1 MHVYWI
7 TDLSLNTNCY
17 TSVVRYKLKIVS
29 LLNLNCAVNIYL
41 WIFNFAND
49 VTEIILRFIGHGKVH
64 IKMNSNYKQISS
76 NPFEIKLKRNSWHL
90 TATQWWL
97 WAYYCNKQFNIVAH
111 HFHLYL
117 ETIPTFNF
125 KWCTELICK
134 LCA

>member
-1 MHVYWI
+1 M
-7 TDLSLNTNCY
+7 
-17 TSVVRYKLKIVS
+17 
-29 LLNLNCAVNIYL
+29 NCAVNIDL

-49 VTEIILRFIGHGKVH
+49 VTEIILRFIGYGKVH

-97 WAYYCNKQFNIVAH
+97 WAYYCNKQFNIVAY

-117 ETIPTFNF
+117 ETILTFNF
-125 KWCTELICK
+125 KWCIATISFIKYIKSILNNCKYSIMVLDIQYQLIHEKCK
-134 LCA
+134 LS